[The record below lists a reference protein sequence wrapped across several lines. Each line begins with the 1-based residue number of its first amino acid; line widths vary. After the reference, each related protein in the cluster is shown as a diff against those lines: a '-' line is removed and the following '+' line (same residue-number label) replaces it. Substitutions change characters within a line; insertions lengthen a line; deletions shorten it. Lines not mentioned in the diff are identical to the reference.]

1 MLCLAG
7 PYVVALQAGSE
18 SLLRHK
24 VNVKPCIVGGF
35 GPSFFVSPGGRP
47 CTSLAA
53 LLLQAGREMRAMLAG
68 QGCHRWAPDLVDA
81 FSAGAPYL
89 K

>member
-1 MLCLAG
+1 MAG

-24 VNVKPCIVGGF
+24 INVKPCIVGALAL
-35 GPSFFVSPGGRP
+35 PFVFLPGG

-53 LLLQAGREMRAMLAG
+53 LLLQAGCEMRATLAG

>member
-1 MLCLAG
+1 M
-7 PYVVALQAGSE
+7 
-18 SLLRHK
+18 
-24 VNVKPCIVGGF
+24 
-35 GPSFFVSPGGRP
+35 
-47 CTSLAA
+47 AA
-53 LLLQAGREMRAMLAG
+53 LLLQAGREMRATLAG

>member
-1 MLCLAG
+1 MAG

-18 SLLRHK
+18 TLLRHK
-24 VNVKPCIVGGF
+24 INVKPCILGGALTL
-35 GPSFFVSPGGRP
+35 PFVFLPGGG

-53 LLLQAGREMRAMLAG
+53 LLLQVGCEMRATLAG